1 MTYPHHP
8 NAVTKKKYYEF
19 IQNLPLFLP
28 VEEISGEFSKLIDKY
43 PITPYLDNRDSFVRW
58 MHFIHNKI
66 NEKLE
71 KPQISLNEFFVKVD
85 FSDPGYDHLIWL
97 YETFRTYVNVMV
109 NSGVVEDQVEYF
121 IENIISKTPDGSHAR
136 LQCLGATIAVMQA
149 QKHPLLAKYGKRFVS
164 EFQDKAP
171 EAAMPVN
178 STVITGSTV
187 PTKANAWLE
196 FTGTITWLA

>member
-1 MTYPHHP
+1 MPPSVYLDPKVWGPHYWFFLHTLAMTYPHHP

-71 KPQISLNEFFVKVD
+71 KPTIPLNEFFVEYYNEYKSHDEKFTDYYRIREKV
-85 FSDPGYDHLIWL
+85 I
-97 YETFRTYVNVMV
+97 
-109 NSGVVEDQVEYF
+109 YF
-121 IENIISKTPDGSHAR
+121 GIVFGMA
-136 LQCLGATIAVMQA
+136 
-149 QKHPLLAKYGKRFVS
+149 
-164 EFQDKAP
+164 
-171 EAAMPVN
+171 
-178 STVITGSTV
+178 
-187 PTKANAWLE
+187 
-196 FTGTITWLA
+196 GTIYYLYDK